1 MNFSNYYIVTE
12 PIARNLKMLG
22 CDLPCYFCYD
32 GGGNRISLSEELS
45 KGLNY
50 NSIIFKG
57 CCSAPY
63 RVTVMDW
70 IKNLYSMNLETF
82 LDEEKEG
89 EWRYRIEFNDEI
101 KDKLKRE
108 ANSKMIIYES
118 KRLAELAGI
127 EHMIEIIFN
136 YFWEIKFNKNEVL

>member
-1 MNFSNYYIVTE
+1 
-12 PIARNLKMLG
+12 
-22 CDLPCYFCYD
+22 
-32 GGGNRISLSEELS
+32 
-45 KGLNY
+45 
-50 NSIIFKG
+50 
-57 CCSAPY
+57 
-63 RVTVMDW
+63 
-70 IKNLYSMNLETF
+70 MNLETF